1 MISIVNESYE
11 QGNKII
17 IYTARGMSTFSGNVH
32 RVYSELYELTKGQLK
47 NWGVKHHE
55 LIMGKP
61 HYDIII
67 DDKAL
72 NSERVQSVKDIEA
85 FLKE

>member
-1 MISIVNESYE
+1 MRY
-11 QGNKII
+11 KII
-17 IYTARGMSTFSGNVH
+17 IYTARGMSTFCGNVQKI
-32 RVYSELYELTKGQLK
+32 YSELYEITKTQLRE
-47 NWGVKHHE
+47 WGVKHHE

-72 NSERVQSVKDIEA
+72 NSERVSTVKDISKFFNGE
-85 FLKE
+85 END